1 MDFKSTK
8 VYNFEGALR
17 GMRNPLNSWDKS
29 DSYCGIASI
38 NNPPSYDYDVAHA
51 WVEHEAKL
59 LGEKTPNFSDEK
71 WSEIWDKYDEWLLES
86 GILSFNGVDKYHSDT
101 FDVAYLGPNDLGLA
115 QRLINAGP
123 EHAKFLRQIF
133 VSVDITAPLYWW
145 KEADT
150 YKVATTAN
158 STSTMHKLMS
168 KEFGREDFEFDD
180 NEGLPIFENDEYRN
194 RSYGEYIDSII
205 KMCNHLR
212 NNYLDTEDKRYWRAL
227 VQILP
232 NAYLQTRTWTANYA
246 ILRNIYFQ
254 RKNHKLREW
263 YQFCKWIKNL
273 PYSGEL
279 ITLGE

>member
-1 MDFKSTK
+1 
-8 VYNFEGALR
+8 
-17 GMRNPLNSWDKS
+17 
-29 DSYCGIASI
+29 
-38 NNPPSYDYDVAHA
+38 
-51 WVEHEAKL
+51 
-59 LGEKTPNFSDEK
+59 
-71 WSEIWDKYDEWLLES
+71 
-86 GILSFNGVDKYHSDT
+86 
-101 FDVAYLGPNDLGLA
+101 
-115 QRLINAGP
+115 
-123 EHAKFLRQIF
+123 
-133 VSVDITAPLYWW
+133 
-145 KEADT
+145 
-150 YKVATTAN
+150 
-158 STSTMHKLMS
+158 MS

-254 RKNHKLREW
+254 RKNHKLKEW
-263 YQFCKWIKNL
+263 HQFCKWIKSL